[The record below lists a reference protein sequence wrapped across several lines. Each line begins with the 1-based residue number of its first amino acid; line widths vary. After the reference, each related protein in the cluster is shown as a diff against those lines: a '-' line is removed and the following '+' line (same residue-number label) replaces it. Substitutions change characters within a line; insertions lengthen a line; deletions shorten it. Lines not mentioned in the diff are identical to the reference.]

1 MRYDF
6 DDGKYAV
13 ISENGRQQAL
23 RHGEPWRDLT
33 GDNLIYWMMVEIERL
48 RAELAEAQKQAAA
61 YRFIR
66 GGGVDI
72 VDFGDMRNVI
82 TPVMPRGKYCRTT
95 EEFDAVIFAAMESDN
110 G

>member
-48 RAELAEAQKQAAA
+48 RAELVEAQKQAAA

-66 GGGVDI
+66 AGGAYIEPHEDGTAYVATSK
-72 VDFGDMRNVI
+72 GQHGK
-82 TPVMPRGKYCRTT
+82 TP
-95 EEFDAVIFAAMESDN
+95 EEFDAVIFAAVENDN

>member
-48 RAELAEAQKQAAA
+48 RAELAAAQQQAAA

-66 GGGVDI
+66 SGGAHIEPHEDGLVFVGVADHS
-72 VDFGDMRNVI
+72 R
-82 TPVMPRGKYCRTT
+82 YCNIP
-95 EEFDAVIFAAMESDN
+95 EEFDAVIFAAMENDN